1 MKWFKHLSGSLNNS
15 TISESI
21 ELFGPAG
28 YLVFFGILEMISDEF
43 DPLKPGKIIL
53 RMKKITRNLQLSRQ
67 KTVRILS
74 FFDQKAKNNP
84 NKYVGFFV
92 EVDGDTVSINCPR
105 LKELSDEYTQKQL
118 KTLSGVNPDSVGSKS
133 RIEEEVDK
141 DIDINKKERVVKKD
155 KEEFVL
161 PDWIPEE
168 TWQAYMGVRNRK
180 KASKTTYAL
189 NLIIKELVKIKTK
202 HGHDPIDV
210 LNKSIQSGWP
220 DVYPLKENN
229 HKNTYKKPDITD
241 HNMSVIGEFLERH
254 GEI

>member
-15 TISESI
+15 TISEAI

-84 NKYVGFFV
+84 NKYVGFYV
-92 EVDGDTVSINCPR
+92 EVDGDVVSINCPR

-118 KTLSGVNPDSVGSKS
+118 KNLSGVSPDTVGIKS
-133 RIEEEVDK
+133 RIEEEVDIDKEK
-141 DIDINKKERVVKKD
+141 DIKDKVVKKD
-155 KEEFVL
+155 KEFIL
-161 PDWIPEE
+161 PDWIPIE
-168 TWQAYMGVRNRK
+168 TWQAYMEVRNKK
-180 KASKTTYAL
+180 KASKTPYAL
-189 NLIIKELVKIKTK
+189 NLIVKELIKIKSQYN
-202 HGHDPIDV
+202 HDPIAV
-210 LNKSIQSGWP
+210 INKSIQSGWT
-220 DVYPLKENN
+220 DVYPLKENKQIN
-229 HKNTYKKPDITD
+229 FSKTDITE
-241 HNMSVIGEFLERH
+241 HNANVLGRALQRAGEL
-254 GEI
+254 